1 MLRAAAPDHVQVG
14 ASANGFK
21 TSTTEWLGG
30 GTTPGMVVPDGGSC
44 HGLRIKLCS
53 GTSTA
58 IAHMC
63 LGCTVSACQT
73 AANVQLQ
80 NGLILK
86 GINAATHLFR
96 LQSKGIA

>member
-1 MLRAAAPDHVQVG
+1 M
-14 ASANGFK
+14 
-21 TSTTEWLGG
+21 
-30 GTTPGMVVPDGGSC
+30 
-44 HGLRIKLCS
+44 GLRQAPQNGLGVAPLPGWLSQTVGHAMACASSYCS

-86 GINAATHLFR
+86 GINAATQLFR